1 MMRID
6 AHQHFWQL
14 ARGDYGW
21 LTEEDHPSI
30 YRDFLPSDL
39 LPLLK
44 DGRIGKTILV
54 QAAPS
59 VAETEFLLDLAGNTS
74 FVAGVVGWVDFEAAN
89 APDTIDRLVRNGKLI
104 GLRPMIQDL
113 ANDGWMLDSHI
124 DPAIAAMKANGLRF
138 DALIKPRHLRTLLK
152 FLDRH
157 PELPVVIDHSAKPD
171 IAGGGIDRWA
181 DDIRR
186 IARNTHAVCKLSG
199 LVTEAH
205 MGFSTEDIRPYVDAL
220 LDAFGAERLMWGS
233 DWPVVNEAWR
243 APMLVGS
250 GGISEPEPYASWL
263 AIAEG
268 LTGFLPADERDRLF
282 GGTACEFYG
291 IA

>member
-1 MMRID
+1 MMRVD

-104 GLRPMIQDL
+104 GLRPMI
-113 ANDGWMLDSHI
+113 
-124 DPAIAAMKANGLRF
+124 
-138 DALIKPRHLRTLLK
+138 
-152 FLDRH
+152 
-157 PELPVVIDHSAKPD
+157 
-171 IAGGGIDRWA
+171 
-181 DDIRR
+181 
-186 IARNTHAVCKLSG
+186 
-199 LVTEAH
+199 
-205 MGFSTEDIRPYVDAL
+205 
-220 LDAFGAERLMWGS
+220 
-233 DWPVVNEAWR
+233 
-243 APMLVGS
+243 
-250 GGISEPEPYASWL
+250 
-263 AIAEG
+263 
-268 LTGFLPADERDRLF
+268 
-282 GGTACEFYG
+282 
-291 IA
+291 